1 MSVPG
6 KLRPS
11 PYEMTPI
18 VTDRLVAT
26 EYNRWPGGTHGL
38 DERTVERTKES
49 RAEQLA
55 ALNAPVNRSSEG
67 VGTDAT
73 KLQAYAHFRSPG
85 DIYSDTVPR
94 PRGAEPPAGKTTL
107 PSKVGLGALPNAPAA
122 KGFGSTYYYRQ

>member
-55 ALNAPVNRSSEG
+55 ALNAPVNRRYGRDKAAG
-67 VGTDAT
+67 V
-73 KLQAYAHFRSPG
+73 R
-85 DIYSDTVPR
+85 
-94 PRGAEPPAGKTTL
+94 
-107 PSKVGLGALPNAPAA
+107 ALPVARRHLFGHGAPPP
-122 KGFGSTYYYRQ
+122 RR